1 MLAASE
7 SLRRSN
13 LKQPSSSLLPA
24 ASTFR
29 ASRKAGTRA
38 SSIST
43 VTMTPIGA
51 ADILVKALRWTAR
64 GAKARA
70 PASSVPVL
78 TKLLRSITRACV
90 FVIVD
95 GVDFINALYCGD
107 GVPVA
112 SISTSTPRGRFTVH
126 PQLRGG

>member
-1 MLAASE
+1 MFAASE
-7 SLRRSN
+7 SFNKSN

-24 ASTFR
+24 ASTFN
-29 ASRKAGTRA
+29 ASRKAGTLA

-51 ADILVKALRWTAR
+51 ADIFVTAR
-64 GAKARA
+64 RWIERGANARA

-95 GVDFINALYCGD
+95 GVFIYA
-107 GVPVA
+107 
-112 SISTSTPRGRFTVH
+112 
-126 PQLRGG
+126 